1 VTAMT
6 LRERVF
12 RAAEAANRREILDTL
27 LPRPG
32 GILLDLGCGDG
43 RFTME
48 VARQAGVE
56 RALGLE
62 LVDEI
67 AEQARRNGVEVSQAD
82 LAERLPFDDAS
93 IDVVH
98 SNQVI
103 EHLSFTDHFLREIR
117 RIVRP
122 DGYAVLS
129 TNNLAS
135 WHNVVSLVAGW
146 QPPPCHPSNEVLAG
160 NPANFVDGV
169 AGAVGQMHLRIFTAR
184 ALASVAAHHGL
195 RLDADRGAGYY
206 PLPLSASRFAARV
219 DRRHAAFLVQRYVVD
234 E

>member
-1 VTAMT
+1 MT

-12 RAAEAANRREILDTL
+12 RAAEACNRREILDTL

-32 GILLDLGCGDG
+32 GVLLDLGCGDG
-43 RFTME
+43 AFAAQVGRRAG
-48 VARQAGVE
+48 VARVQGV
-56 RALGLE
+56 E
-62 LVDEI
+62 LVDEL
-67 AEQARRNGVEVSQAD
+67 AEQARRNGVEVQQAD
-82 LAERLPFDDAS
+82 LAERLPFDDGS

-103 EHLSFTDHFLREIR
+103 EHLPFTDHFLREIR
-117 RIVRP
+117 RILRP

-135 WHNVVSLVAGW
+135 WHNIVSLMVGW
-146 QPPPCHPSNEVLAG
+146 QPPPCHPSDELIVG

-169 AGAVGQMHLRIFTAR
+169 GGATGQMHLRIFTGR

-206 PLPLSASRFAARV
+206 PLPATASRVAARL
-219 DRRHAAFLVQRYVVD
+219 DRRHAAFLVQRYVPD
-234 E
+234 L

>member
-1 VTAMT
+1 MT

-12 RAAEAANRREILDTL
+12 RAAEAGNRQEILDTL

-32 GILLDLGCGDG
+32 GTLLDLGCGDG
-43 RFTME
+43 RFTMQ
-48 VARQAGVE
+48 VAQHAGAGRV
-56 RALGLE
+56 LGLE

-67 AEQARRNGVEVSQAD
+67 AELARRQGVEVQQAD
-82 LAERLPFDDAS
+82 LARRLPFDDAS

-117 RIVRP
+117 RILRP

-129 TNNLAS
+129 TNNLSS

-146 QPPPCHPSNEVLAG
+146 QPPPCHPSDEVIAG

-169 AGAVGQMHLRIFTAR
+169 GGAVGQMHLRIFTGR

-195 RLDADRGAGYY
+195 RLDADHGAGYY
-206 PLPLSASRFAARV
+206 PLPLAAAKVAARV
-219 DRRHAAFLVQRYVVD
+219 DRRHAAFLVQRYVP
-234 E
+234 ER

>member
-32 GILLDLGCGDG
+32 GVLLDLGCGDG

-48 VARQAGVE
+48 VGRRAGVG
-56 RALGLE
+56 RVLGLE

-67 AEQARRNGVEVSQAD
+67 AALARRNGVEVEQAD
-82 LAERLPFDDAS
+82 LAGRLPYDDGS

-117 RIVRP
+117 RILSP

-135 WHNVVSLVAGW
+135 WHNVVSLMAGW
-146 QPPPCHPSNEVLAG
+146 QPPPCHPSDEVIAG

-169 AGAVGQMHLRIFTAR
+169 GGAVGQMHLRIFTAR
-184 ALASVAAHHGL
+184 ALASVAAHHSL
-195 RLDADRGAGYY
+195 RLDADRAAGYY
-206 PLPLSASRFAARV
+206 PLPLAASRAAARF
-219 DRRHAAFLVQRYVVD
+219 DRRHAAFLVQRYVPAL
-234 E
+234 

>member
-32 GILLDLGCGDG
+32 GVLLDLGCGDG

-48 VARQAGVE
+48 VGRRAGVG
-56 RALGLE
+56 RVLGLE

-67 AEQARRNGVEVSQAD
+67 AALARRNGVEVAQAD
-82 LAERLPFDDAS
+82 LAGRLPYDDGS

-103 EHLSFTDHFLREIR
+103 EHLASTDHFLREIR
-117 RIVRP
+117 RILSP

-135 WHNVVSLVAGW
+135 WHNVVSLMAGW
-146 QPPPCHPSNEVLAG
+146 QPPPCHPSDEVIAG

-169 AGAVGQMHLRIFTAR
+169 GGAVGQMHLRIFTAR

-195 RLDADRGAGYY
+195 RLDADRAAGYY
-206 PLPLSASRFAARV
+206 PLPLAASRAAARF
-219 DRRHAAFLVQRYVVD
+219 DRRHAAFLVQRYVPAR
-234 E
+234 

>member
-1 VTAMT
+1 MT

-27 LPRPG
+27 LARPG
-32 GILLDLGCGDG
+32 GVLLDLGCGDG
-43 RFTME
+43 RFTMQ
-48 VARQAGVE
+48 VARRAGVQ

-62 LVDEI
+62 LIDEI
-67 AEQARRNGVEVSQAD
+67 AERARRNGVDVSQAD
-82 LAERLPFDDAS
+82 LAERLPFDDGS

-117 RIVRP
+117 RILRP

-146 QPPPCHPSNEVLAG
+146 QPPPCHPSDEVLAG

-169 AGAVGQMHLRIFTAR
+169 EGAAGQMHLRIFTGR

-195 RLDADRGAGYY
+195 LLDADRGGGYY
-206 PLPLSASRFAARV
+206 PLPLAASRVAARL
-219 DRRHAAFLVQRYVVD
+219 DRRHAAFLVQRYVV
-234 E
+234 EP